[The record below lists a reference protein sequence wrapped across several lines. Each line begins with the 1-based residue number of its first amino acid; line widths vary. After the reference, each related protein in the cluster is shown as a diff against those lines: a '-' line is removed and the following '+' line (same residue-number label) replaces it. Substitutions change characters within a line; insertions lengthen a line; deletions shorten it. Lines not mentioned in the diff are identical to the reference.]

1 MDGRDFLEGP
11 EPLTG
16 TIRARL
22 VFDQYLAERTAF
34 LEHRTL
40 LKAALTAIAG
50 SITDDSRLFFS
61 MSYLMPRKPIGI
73 VHVLVYDATEMTG
86 S

>member
-1 MDGRDFLEGP
+1 VDGRDFLEGP

-61 MSYLMPRKPIGI
+61 
-73 VHVLVYDATEMTG
+73 VLPDSKEAHRYCSRVG
-86 S
+86 L